1 MVIVET
7 ELDVTVLEAV
17 DEVEELLGM
26 VEFDPLH
33 AVKTNI
39 RIGI

>member
-1 MVIVET
+1 MVMVET
-7 ELDVTVLEAV
+7 ELNEVELEAV

-26 VEFDPLH
+26 IEFDPLH
-33 AVKTNI
+33 AVKTNT

>member
-17 DEVEELLGM
+17 DELEELLRM
-26 VEFDPLH
+26 IEFDPLH